1 MNIERIM
8 AFGCSI
14 TYGEGLIDAQ
24 EKSPDLKKLIHEG
37 MPPKSSKYAWPA
49 ALGVT
54 LDCDVKNFGYPGTSN
69 KNICNI
75 VIQQKYKK
83 NDIAVILWTN
93 FSRTT
98 FNTEK
103 NKWFD
108 IGPHSLATRKKTK
121 SSIFYKH
128 LYYDF
133 NQNIENYSA
142 INFAKLYL
150 DSKGVKNYHFIWTT
164 IPLEHME
171 VPQWNSVDIQ
181 YINIRDSENP
191 NYIHLDYACDDM
203 HPGPQTQNLIAY
215 TMYNTI
221 LND

>member
-1 MNIERIM
+1 MIAR
-8 AFGCSI
+8 
-14 TYGEGLIDAQ
+14 
-24 EKSPDLKKLIHEG
+24 
-37 MPPKSSKYAWPA
+37 
-49 ALGVT
+49 
-54 LDCDVKNFGYPGTSN
+54 VKNAQARNHKKVDLPSSN
-69 KNICNI
+69 FKTKI
-75 VIQQKYKK
+75 VG
-83 NDIAVILWTN
+83 ILKDEG
-93 FSRTT
+93 FIKD
-98 FNTEK
+98 FKINTEK

-203 HPGPQTQNLIAY
+203 HPGPQTQNLIDY